1 MCKRG
6 CAWGLIGALLGA
18 PGVTL
23 ALELVDPMQP
33 PAAPPMAQEDEPA
46 AARAVWR
53 LRAIKVEA
61 HRRSAMINGR
71 MVAEGEEI
79 DGARVVEIK
88 PRTVVIAVGNET
100 TSLSLLKHEIKTRSA
115 ATR

>member
-1 MCKRG
+1 LVCKRG

-71 MVAEGEEI
+71 MVAEGEERST
-79 DGARVVEIK
+79 GRAWSRSSRA
-88 PRTVVIAVGNET
+88 PSSLQSET
-100 TSLSLLKHEIKTRSA
+100 RQRA
-115 ATR
+115 